1 MKLIIYDKC
10 WDAIVKLPKT
20 IQKKI
25 PEFLNK
31 FREDSRSSA
40 IHLEPISTFKDS
52 SLRTARITKKYRA
65 IIRVPESGDMYHLL
79 WIDNH
84 DEAMAWAENK
94 RFEWNSNTQSFQV
107 FTAPEAVEEQVQQ
120 SQRIQP
126 EEATKKED
134 TFLTQF
140 KNDQLVKIG
149 VPEVLL
155 PAVRKLNSL
164 RDLEKIESYLP
175 VEAFEN
181 LFYLFDGLDIREI
194 IAEVEEGK
202 TAGSDIEEQVLSAN
216 NQRSFFELSDDDVL
230 NDMLR
235 GDLQKWKIFLH
246 PSQRKLVE
254 SSFKGATKV
263 TGGAGTGKTVAALH
277 RVKRLAEQE
286 YGRKGKPILFTTFTK
301 SLTKNLDKEFRGM
314 RIDPTIVHLN
324 NIDAFGVETAKQ
336 LGLIAEDPKILDY
349 ESKEANLDLWEE
361 VLEFELS
368 EFDSDFLD
376 TEYKEVILF
385 HNVKEANEYY
395 KVPRI
400 GRVKRIS
407 RKNKMEIWR
416 LVKRFE
422 AIKKE
427 RNYVNI
433 GQVYNMLFDYYK
445 DAEEKPYGHVI
456 ADEIQDF
463 SNIELRLLRVLVDE
477 GPNDIF
483 LVGDPLQRIYSRKIN
498 FSKAGINIQGRRSK
512 RLKINYRTTE
522 EIKKTAITTLQ
533 GITFDDFDGE
543 AERKNGYV
551 SLRHG
556 NVPQYQVFKEKGQ
569 ELNYIV
575 NNIRELTDIDKETP
589 FKFSDICVAGR
600 TRSAVKE
607 VLSKLHQE
615 NIPYYD
621 LTSSGTGNKDS
632 IKLSTFHNMKGL
644 EFKVVFLIDV
654 NFRTFPF
661 KPFGFEEWNSKL
673 QKEHEKR
680 ELALIYVAMTR
691 AIHVLELTGVGE
703 KSRFLGL

>member
-25 PEFLNK
+25 PEFLSK
-31 FREDSRSSA
+31 FREGSRSSA
-40 IHLEPISTFKDS
+40 IHLEPISTFKDP
-52 SLRTARITKKYRA
+52 SLRTARVTRKYRA

-94 RFEWNSNTQSFQV
+94 RFEWNTNTQSFQV
-107 FTAPEAVEEQVQQ
+107 FTAPEAVEKQVPVTQDVAAGD
-120 SQRIQP
+120 S
-126 EEATKKED
+126 ESTKK
-134 TFLTQF
+134 TFLAQF
-140 KNDQLVKIG
+140 NNDQLVKIG

-155 PAVRKLNSL
+155 PAVRKLNGL
-164 RDLEKIESYLP
+164 KDLEKIESYLP

-202 TAGSDIEEQVLSAN
+202 TSASQIEEQVFSAN
-216 NQRSFFELSDDDVL
+216 NQRSFFELSDDDIL
-230 NDMLR
+230 NDMLQ
-235 GDLQKWKIFLH
+235 GDFQKWKVFLH

-254 SSFKGATKV
+254 SNFKGATKV

-277 RVKRLAEQE
+277 RVKRISEQG
-286 YGRKGKPILFTTFTK
+286 YGRNGKPILFTTFTK
-301 SLTKNLDKEFRGM
+301 SLTRNLSKEFLGM
-314 RIDPTIVHLN
+314 RIDPTVVHLK
-324 NIDAFGVETAKQ
+324 NIDAFGVETAKA
-336 LGLIAEDPKILDY
+336 LGLITDDAKILDY
-349 ESKEANLDLWEE
+349 ESKEASSNLWEE

-376 TEYKEVILF
+376 TEYKDVILF
-385 HNVKEANEYY
+385 NNISEVDEYY
-395 KVPRI
+395 RIPRT
-400 GRVKRIS
+400 GREKRIS

-416 LVKRFE
+416 LVERFE
-422 AIKKE
+422 ALKNE
-427 RNYVNI
+427 RNFVNI
-433 GQVYNMLFDYYK
+433 SQVYNLLYDHYK
-445 DAEEKPYGHVI
+445 GEEEKPYGHVI

-463 SNIELRLLRVLVDE
+463 SNVELRLLRALVEE
-477 GPNDIF
+477 GPNDLF
-483 LVGDPLQRIYSRKIN
+483 LVGDPLQRIYSRRIN
-498 FSKAGINIQGRRSK
+498 FSKAGINIQGRRSR

-522 EIKKTAITTLQ
+522 EIKQTAIATLQ

-543 AERKNGYV
+543 TERKNGYV

-556 NVPQYQVFKEKGQ
+556 NVPNYQVFKEKGQ
-569 ELNYIV
+569 ELDYIV
-575 NNIRELTDIDKETP
+575 KTIQELTSIE
-589 FKFSDICVAGR
+589 SDDAFELSEICVASR
-600 TRSAVKE
+600 TRNALKE
-607 VLSKLHQE
+607 VLSRLHQE

-621 LTSSGTGNKDS
+621 VSASGTGSKDG

-644 EFKVVFLIDV
+644 EFKVVFLVDI
-654 NFRTFPF
+654 NFRTFPY
-661 KPFGFEEWNSKL
+661 KPFGFEEWSEQF

-691 AIHVLELTGVGE
+691 AIYVLELTGVGE
-703 KSRFLGL
+703 KSRFLGI